1 MLGLVH
7 SPGGTS
13 VACGLLLLRA
23 GPLLL
28 HDRGS
33 GGTVRRVS
41 YAIHLC
47 SALRWA
53 FHFAAVGYL
62 VPANVLA
69 WSAPEGI
76 APWTARAQT
85 SDRPSPS
92 PRGAGPLHEVFPDLP
107 GCPSSA
113 PPLPFPPAA
122 PDLGATST
130 PQTSVA
136 WVALSEMSDWR
147 SLPTRAPPVPGTPL
161 GGEGASQRRRDRS
174 LSPEAIAVDGVGA
187 ACRLYCPVPGCPSS
201 DDAVH
206 RGWTSKQTLISHVDS
221 HLAGTLQGQI
231 PPQ

>member
-1 MLGLVH
+1 MEIIEIFRKKNPLKVLLELSSCFLESGVLGLVH
-7 SPGGTS
+7 LPGGFS
-13 VACGLLLLRA
+13 VACGLFPLRA
-23 GPLLL
+23 GRLLL

-41 YAIHLC
+41 YAIYLC

-53 FHFAAVGYL
+53 FHFAAVGCL

-92 PRGAGPLHEVFPDLP
+92 PVGAGPLHEVFPDLP

-130 PQTSVA
+130 PQTSMA
-136 WVALSEMSDWR
+136 WVALSEMSAWR
-147 SLPTRAPPVPGTPL
+147 SLQPGPSCTRHPA
-161 GGEGASQRRRDRS
+161 RR
-174 LSPEAIAVDGVGA
+174 
-187 ACRLYCPVPGCPSS
+187 
-201 DDAVH
+201 
-206 RGWTSKQTLISHVDS
+206 
-221 HLAGTLQGQI
+221 
-231 PPQ
+231 